1 MVNINN
7 VYQTVLVITNK
18 DHRGYITPAEFN
30 RLAEQA
36 QNEIFAS
43 YFARAS
49 GYELNAFLTSDFS
62 DPNTYLSEKINVF
75 YKNSTLTKLNKEFT
89 YPDDLYRV
97 GIVSV
102 DEYVADRASNEQIKY
117 INLSPLT
124 APVKSQ
130 PVYTLTNSGIVVYP
144 STVTTGVSLDYLKQ
158 PIRPKW
164 GYVLQGTIPYYDST
178 SFDPLT
184 DSYDTAA
191 KSYNFE
197 LHPSEE
203 NNLVVSILNYAGVVI
218 KQGDVA
224 GFAQGKEQQNAA
236 TEQ

>member
-18 DHRGYITPAEFN
+18 DNRGYITPDEFN

-43 YFARAS
+43 YFAREAS
-49 GYELNAFLTSDFS
+49 YEVNAFLTSDFS
-62 DPNTYLSEKINVF
+62 DPSQYLAEKISVF
-75 YKNSTLTKLNKEFT
+75 YKNSTLAKLNDEFT
-89 YPDDLYRV
+89 YPVDLYRV
-97 GIVSV
+97 GVVNVNNI
-102 DEYVADRASNEQIKY
+102 VADRASNEQIRY

-124 APVKSQ
+124 APVETQ
-130 PVYTLTNSGIVVYP
+130 PVYTLTNSGVVVYP
-144 STVTTGVSLDYLKQ
+144 SSITTGVKLDYLKS
-158 PIRPKW
+158 PARPKW
-164 GYVLQGTIPYYDST
+164 GYVLNQTIPYYDST
-178 SFDPLT
+178 PFDPLV
-184 DSYDTAA
+184 DSYDTSA
-191 KSYNFE
+191 KSLNFE

-218 KQGDVA
+218 KQIDVA

>member
-7 VYQTVLVITNK
+7 VYQSVLVITNK
-18 DHRGYITPAEFN
+18 DNRGYITPDEFN

-43 YFARAS
+43 YFAREA

-62 DPNTYLSEKINVF
+62 DPNTYLAEKISVF
-75 YKNSTLTKLNKEFT
+75 YKELALTKLNNEFT
-89 YPDDLYRV
+89 YPDNLYRV
-97 GIVSV
+97 GVVSV
-102 DEYVADRASNEQIKY
+102 DDIVADRASNEEIKY

-124 APVKSQ
+124 APVKKQ
-130 PVYTLTNSGIVVYP
+130 PVYTLTNTGVVVYP
-144 STVTTGVSLDYLKQ
+144 STITTGVKLDYLKQ
-158 PIRPKW
+158 PVRPKW
-164 GYVLQGTIPYYDST
+164 GYVSNGTIPYYDPT
-178 SFDPLT
+178 VFDPDN
-184 DSYDTAA
+184 DSYDVAA

-203 NNLVVSILNYAGVVI
+203 NNLVVNILNYAGVVI
-218 KQGDVA
+218 KQPDVA

>member
-7 VYQTVLVITNK
+7 VYQSVLVITNK
-18 DHRGYITPAEFN
+18 DNRGYITPDEFN

-43 YFARAS
+43 YFAREA

-62 DPNTYLSEKINVF
+62 DPNTYLAEKISVF
-75 YKNSTLTKLNKEFT
+75 YKELALTKLNNEFT
-89 YPDDLYRV
+89 YPNNLYRV
-97 GIVSV
+97 GVVSV
-102 DEYVADRASNEQIKY
+102 DDIVADRASNEEIKY

-124 APVKSQ
+124 APVKKQ
-130 PVYTLTNSGIVVYP
+130 PVYTLTDSGVVVYP
-144 STVTTGVSLDYLKQ
+144 STITTGVKLDYLKQ
-158 PIRPKW
+158 PVRPKW
-164 GYVLQGTIPYYDST
+164 GYVSNGTIPYYDPT
-178 SFDPLT
+178 VFDPDS
-184 DSYDTAA
+184 DSYDVAA

-203 NNLVVSILNYAGVVI
+203 NNLVVNILNYAGVVI
-218 KQGDVA
+218 KQPDVA

>member
-7 VYQTVLVITNK
+7 VYQSVLVITNK
-18 DHRGYITPAEFN
+18 DEFN

-43 YFARAS
+43 YFAREA

-62 DPNTYLSEKINVF
+62 DPNTYLAEKISVF
-75 YKNSTLTKLNKEFT
+75 YKELALTKLNNEFT
-89 YPDDLYRV
+89 YPDNLYRV
-97 GIVSV
+97 GVVSV
-102 DEYVADRASNEQIKY
+102 DDIVADRASNEEIKY

-124 APVKSQ
+124 APVKKQ
-130 PVYTLTNSGIVVYP
+130 PVYTLTNTGVVVYP
-144 STVTTGVSLDYLKQ
+144 STVTTGVKLDYLKQ
-158 PIRPKW
+158 PVRPKW
-164 GYVLQGTIPYYDST
+164 GYVSNGTIPYYDPT
-178 SFDPLT
+178 VFDPDN
-184 DSYDTAA
+184 DSYDVAA
-191 KSYNFE
+191 KSYDFE

-203 NNLVVSILNYAGVVI
+203 NNLVVNILNYAGVVI
-218 KQGDVA
+218 KQPDVA

>member
-7 VYQTVLVITNK
+7 VYQSVLVITNK
-18 DHRGYITPAEFN
+18 DNRGYITPDEFN

-43 YFARAS
+43 YFAREA

-62 DPNTYLSEKINVF
+62 DPNTYLAEKISVF
-75 YKNSTLTKLNKEFT
+75 YKELALTKLNNEFT
-89 YPDDLYRV
+89 YPDNLYRV
-97 GIVSV
+97 GVVSV
-102 DEYVADRASNEQIKY
+102 DDIVADRASNEEIKY

-124 APVKSQ
+124 APVKKQ
-130 PVYTLTNSGIVVYP
+130 PVYTLTDSGVVVYP
-144 STVTTGVSLDYLKQ
+144 STITTGVKLDYLKQ
-158 PIRPKW
+158 PVRPKW
-164 GYVLQGTIPYYDST
+164 GYVSNGTIPYYDPT
-178 SFDPLT
+178 VFDPDN
-184 DSYDTAA
+184 DSYDVAA

-203 NNLVVSILNYAGVVI
+203 NNLVVNILNYAGVVI
-218 KQGDVA
+218 KQPDVA

>member
-18 DHRGYITPAEFN
+18 DNRGYITPDEFN

-43 YFARAS
+43 YFAREA

-62 DPNTYLSEKINVF
+62 DPNTYLAEKINVF
-75 YKNSTLTKLNKEFT
+75 YKSGTLTKAGDEFT
-89 YPDDLYRV
+89 YPSDLYRV

-102 DEYVADRASNEQIKY
+102 SDIVADRASHEEIKY
-117 INLSPLT
+117 INLTPLT
-124 APVKSQ
+124 YPVKTQ
-130 PVYTLTNSGIVVYP
+130 PVYTLSNTGVVVYP
-144 STVTTGVSLDYLKQ
+144 SDITSGVKLDYLKK

-164 GYVLQGTIPYYDST
+164 GYVLQGTIPYYDPT
-178 SFDPLT
+178 VFDPAN

-203 NNLVVSILNYAGVVI
+203 NNLVVKILNYSGVVI
-218 KQGDVA
+218 KQQDVA
-224 GFAQGKEQQNAA
+224 GFAQGKENQN
-236 TEQ
+236 TSQEQ

>member
-7 VYQTVLVITNK
+7 VYQSVLVITNK
-18 DHRGYITPAEFN
+18 DNRGYITPDEFN

-43 YFARAS
+43 YFAREA

-62 DPNTYLSEKINVF
+62 DPNTYLAEKISVF
-75 YKNSTLTKLNKEFT
+75 YKELALTKLNNEFT
-89 YPDDLYRV
+89 YPDNLYRV
-97 GIVSV
+97 GVVSV
-102 DEYVADRASNEQIKY
+102 DDIVADRASNEEIKY

-124 APVKSQ
+124 APVKKQ
-130 PVYTLTNSGIVVYP
+130 PVYTLTDSGVVVYP
-144 STVTTGVSLDYLKQ
+144 STITTGVKLDYLKQ
-158 PIRPKW
+158 PVRPKW
-164 GYVLQGTIPYYDST
+164 GYVSNGTIPYYDPT
-178 SFDPLT
+178 VFDPDS
-184 DSYDTAA
+184 DSYDVAA

-203 NNLVVSILNYAGVVI
+203 NNLVVNILNYAGVVI
-218 KQGDVA
+218 KQPDVA

>member
-7 VYQTVLVITNK
+7 VYQSVLVITNK
-18 DHRGYITPAEFN
+18 DNRGYITPDEFN

-43 YFARAS
+43 YFAREA

-62 DPNTYLSEKINVF
+62 DPNTYLAEKISVF
-75 YKNSTLTKLNKEFT
+75 YKELALTKLNNEFT
-89 YPDDLYRV
+89 YPDNLYRV
-97 GIVSV
+97 GVVPV
-102 DEYVADRASNEQIKY
+102 DDIVADRASNEEIKY

-124 APVKSQ
+124 APVKKQ
-130 PVYTLTNSGIVVYP
+130 PVYTLTDSGVVVYP
-144 STVTTGVSLDYLKQ
+144 STITTGVKLDYLKQ
-158 PIRPKW
+158 PVRPKW
-164 GYVLQGTIPYYDST
+164 GYVSNGTIPYYDPT
-178 SFDPLT
+178 AFDPDN
-184 DSYDTAA
+184 DSYDVAA

-203 NNLVVSILNYAGVVI
+203 NNLVVNILNYAGVVI
-218 KQGDVA
+218 KQPDVA

>member
-18 DHRGYITPAEFN
+18 DNRGYITPDEFN

-43 YFARAS
+43 YFAREA

-62 DPNTYLSEKINVF
+62 DPNTYLAEKINVF
-75 YKNSTLTKLNKEFT
+75 YKSNTLTKAGDEFT
-89 YPDDLYRV
+89 YPSDLYRV

-102 DEYVADRASNEQIKY
+102 SDIVADRASHEEIKY

-124 APVKSQ
+124 YPVKTQ
-130 PVYTLTNSGIVVYP
+130 PVYTLTNTGVAVYP
-144 STVTTGVSLDYLKQ
+144 TDITTGVKLDYLKK

-164 GYVLQGTIPYYDST
+164 GYVLQGTIPYYDPT
-178 SFDPLT
+178 LFDPAN

-203 NNLVVSILNYAGVVI
+203 NNLVVKILNYSGVVI
-218 KQGDVA
+218 KQQDVA
-224 GFAQGKEQQNAA
+224 GFAQGKENQN
-236 TEQ
+236 TSQEQ